1 MHGARP
7 EGIPL
12 LEAPNMSSEIELA
25 IGEIMDGG
33 ASDAVIG
40 AFLVALKIKGAA
52 DTIGEKFIDGKFADS
67 FLTFQDRIE
76 KERKRSARRKPS
88 SIK

>member
-1 MHGARP
+1 MFMRRLFSAHEKKRKTFQYDASARAGLQ
-7 EGIPL
+7 EL
-12 LEAPNMSSEIELA
+12 IEN
-25 IGEIMDGG
+25 
-33 ASDAVIG
+33 S
-40 AFLVALKIKGAA
+40 LVALKIKGAA

>member
-1 MHGARP
+1 
-7 EGIPL
+7 L
-12 LEAPNMSSEIELA
+12 IEN
-25 IGEIMDGG
+25 
-33 ASDAVIG
+33 S
-40 AFLVALKIKGAA
+40 LVALKIKGAA